1 MPRSPRWR
9 RWRRL
14 RQIGNVAAAHGLGY
28 LLDWL
33 GPAARWLTRRRSTL
47 GADDAERPG
56 RGERIARAL
65 EELGPT
71 FVKLGQLLSTRA
83 DLLPPD
89 VVAGLVKL
97 QDRVPPFPFDEVRRQ
112 VEQELGAP
120 LEKLFAWFDP
130 HPLAAASIGQVHVA
144 CLFSGEEVVV
154 KVQRPNLE
162 ELVETDLEILF
173 EVARLAERH
182 TSWGRLYD
190 LSGMVEEFAETLHR
204 EMDYRAEARHA
215 ERFRQNLADMPQVY
229 IPRIYWDYTTRRVLT
244 MENVTGVKLNEKSRL
259 ASEKV
264 DCRAVARILAQAV
277 LRQMFLDGFFHADL
291 HPGNLAVLPGPVVVF
306 LDFGM
311 VGVLSP
317 ERRVACLEMI
327 FGLLEDDLD
336 SVVHSLE
343 VMGVVPR
350 TVDRRDLRRELARLR
365 ARYYGVPFGEMAL
378 SQVLRELMEVS
389 FRYRLRWPTELT
401 LLAKTLITLEGVLR
415 ELDPRT
421 SLVEIA
427 EEFGRRYMWE
437 QVRPKF
443 LQLRLGRSWRELVYL
458 AGRLPRIL
466 YRMAEKLADEG
477 LSLELRHRE
486 VPELRA
492 SLERMT
498 NRLSFSIVLLSFS
511 IVMTGLTISSALV
524 QRDQGLFFWRLPVLE
539 IGFSVA
545 AAMFLGLI
553 WTILRSGRL

>member
-1 MPRSPRWR
+1 
-9 RWRRL
+9 
-14 RQIGNVAAAHGLGY
+14 
-28 LLDWL
+28 
-33 GPAARWLTRRRSTL
+33 LTRRRSTP
-47 GADDAERPG
+47 GADEAERPG

-97 QDRVPPFPFDEVRRQ
+97 QDQVPPFPFDEVRRQ

-120 LEKLFAWFDP
+120 LENLFAWFDP

-144 CLFSGEEVVV
+144 RLFSGEEVVV

-190 LSGMVEEFAETLHR
+190 LSGMVEEFADTLHR
-204 EMDYRAEARHA
+204 EMDYRSEARHA

-229 IPRIYWDYTTRRVLT
+229 IPRVYWDYTTRRVLT
-244 MENVTGVKLNEKSRL
+244 MENVNGIKLNEKSRL
-259 ASEKV
+259 AWEKV
-264 DCRAVARILAQAV
+264 DCRAVARILALAV

-317 ERRVACLEMI
+317 ERRVGCLEMI

-336 SVVHSLE
+336 LVVHSLE

-350 TVDRRDLRRELARLR
+350 TADQRELRRELERLR
-365 ARYYGVPFGEMAL
+365 ARYYDVPFSEMAFF
-378 SQVLRELMEVS
+378 QVLRDLMEVS

-415 ELDPRT
+415 ELDPRA
-421 SLVEIA
+421 SLAEIA

-437 QVRPKF
+437 QVQPKS
-443 LQLRLGRSWRELVYL
+443 LQLRLWRNWRELTYL
-458 AGRLPRIL
+458 AARLPRTM
-466 YRMAEKLADEG
+466 YRLAEKLADEG
-477 LSLELRHRE
+477 LGLELRHRE

-539 IGFSVA
+539 IGFAVA